1 MYTHATCRISRVT
14 TRHDRVITRHGDLN
28 RVASRRMKTSLVRLP
43 PESKVTTSSLSESP
57 FKPTRARSPGIAG
70 RRRPSRRVRHARV
83 RVLHHSHTYMYFSS
97 PRATAPPSRS
107 ASSSAPSSSVIL
119 RSRRLRGFGLVSA
132 IVVTFIIGAAVRRAA
147 FDARVTT
154 RENDGE
160 IWCDIS
166 RACVYATAVVAVVHA
181 RRTRVVD
188 FPTRWGHATPRASS
202 SPREPPSPSP
212 PPTTTTTRDGA
223 ADDDARDTIAFDTH
237 STRRTSTINDTTRVE
252 RCRDDPRAK
261 GDPTPRSSSRGALDR
276 TNDTTFLS
284 SKIHRIEHPLHALG
298 ARDIAPRVDAITR
311 SRIPM
316 EYVHIAHTCA
326 RHAY

>member
-1 MYTHATCRISRVT
+1 MAIST
-14 TRHDRVITRHGDLN
+14 
-28 RVASRRMKTSLVRLP
+28 ASRPDSRLVKTSLVRLP

-83 RVLHHSHTYMYFSS
+83 RVLNHSHTYMYFSS

-107 ASSSAPSSSVIL
+107 ASSSAPSSSAIL
-119 RSRRLRGFGLVSA
+119 PTVAKIARVRVSVSHRRA
-132 IVVTFIIGAAVRRAA
+132 IIGAAVRRAA

-188 FPTRWGHATPRASS
+188 FPTRPGATPRACASS
-202 SPREPPSPSP
+202 SPREPPSPP
-212 PPTTTTTRDGA
+212 PPTTTTRDGA
-223 ADDDARDTIAFDTH
+223 GDDDDARDTIAFDTH

-261 GDPTPRSSSRGALDR
+261 VRGPRHAGRGSIVPTTQR
-276 TNDTTFLS
+276 FLS